1 MKKKKTEIKKVKM
14 RGLYTPRILLFVHGF
29 LDGRFKGAVLDSEK
43 NVLNSAYVHDKIFQY
58 NEFLEKNLMSLENE
72 MQEIRTEAECIIQEL
87 WEIEN
92 RINGKKEVV
101 FYNCAKKKIPATI
114 TEAQQLRKEAREEEK
129 ENENTR
135 QKYDKYNELIDRK
148 RIIIQRLIE
157 IENDRAAKES
167 VTEKNMI
174 SGAEALK
181 ASLCSYCHGAILNPV
196 YENYIPQID
205 CLLQMKKYKEE
216 HKKAAE
222 KISDILCKEEML
234 YV

>member
-101 FYNCAKKKIPATI
+101 IIVQRKKF
-114 TEAQQLRKEAREEEK
+114 QQ
-129 ENENTR
+129 
-135 QKYDKYNELIDRK
+135 Q
-148 RIIIQRLIE
+148 
-157 IENDRAAKES
+157 
-167 VTEKNMI
+167 
-174 SGAEALK
+174 
-181 ASLCSYCHGAILNPV
+181 
-196 YENYIPQID
+196 
-205 CLLQMKKYKEE
+205 
-216 HKKAAE
+216 
-222 KISDILCKEEML
+222 
-234 YV
+234 